1 MAKYNSFND
10 VASDTRF
17 AEFIK
22 ERFGIDDVSKISP
35 VDQNSMFNVFKSF
48 EGDFTQ
54 DDLFG
59 MFHEMG
65 EALYETRQVSND
77 EVTRFIS
84 AKEEYIRRHPQ
95 EKEQINTD
103 IERFLNN
110 DLNNG
115 RQSQTEMFGG
125 FTYTFDEAFRN
136 RYHNIEEEYI
146 KTAVIQ
152 PTQEETYETV
162 EETRR
167 VPDLAQS
174 VLQQGFN
181 NGGIENNLRAEIE
194 RLPDGH
200 EKDMFSKVLEA
211 YTVPMTERA
220 QKVIA
225 LNDLIVNEAD
235 IDIAEHITKTLGWD
249 KGDYPEMDKNIEVQ
263 RVVVVPPIQEI
274 GGNDDNGGGAGGDDN
289 GGSDGNDEGNGGGA
303 GGGGNGGSE
312 DSDEGENEV
321 ILEEVRIRS
330 HDNFDNE
337 SAMYRI
343 ELAIL
348 AERKLIPE
356 AEAQKAIDTYTAL
369 LRERDL
375 LSGLSDAEAQHFTSN
390 VSAED
395 LAAGYELVNQGRAKI
410 AEKDTAAYKQAIVD
424 RVLDSAL
431 KEQDKQNGDNVWY
444 DLLTPELTAVG
455 IEGLQKKLNNK
466 SLKEEEKNATAKNL
480 NIMLNHGQG
489 LLEDLTKKEGYYFTD
504 ITNAADEY
512 DGYMHLA
519 DVCEN
524 AEKERNKNK
533 QDKNEQTKV
542 SPVYENARNLMN
554 EYVKPYDEL
563 YHIPSGKNP
572 KDTAIDLNDRFNKAS
587 AIIDKLEFNEDTLG
601 KEYMEAIQN
610 YLFVSEYDAQ
620 GNPKYEE
627 CIQLNK
633 DGKMEVVK
641 GSSLETAL
649 KFAANE
655 AMMQNL
661 GNFSQKMDKNLIMEG
676 AKDNAFNTLFAYSN
690 SEEVIKQGLREN
702 PQKFTDPKY
711 VEEFK
716 QKLMSGEKMEISPLG
731 AKLALDRQ
739 ANHVETFS
747 NRLTSKLG
755 KENTEYLTAGLLG
768 QVKKIDKTSRY
779 QDAAKKVKNAAFKRS
794 LIGAGL
800 GFGIATAASYASTKL
815 SLGAMIGTGKALPIA
830 GGMAAELSVG
840 GVNAAIGAV
849 AGAAV
854 STLSYLAVK
863 KVGAMIKREKY
874 GWKDVKKDLKSPQ
887 FVSAV
892 TAGALGG
899 ASVGFAM
906 SGCAKCA
913 MACGVASLA
922 VASAG
927 RFYAPY
933 RDMRL
938 HGHGKVKSAIMGVVN
953 AAAVALGG
961 KLGHELASTNN
972 HVEVVAN
979 EKQAKE
985 LYKDMDAAEKEGWR
999 GELSTEQKDG
1009 FTLVDTR
1016 EGSEWVETATL
1027 KAKALDTLQH
1037 FYGHNQDALNHD
1049 LQQVSQQLHALGRDD
1064 ISPEVFLRDAC
1075 DAGMNTGIDTIN
1087 HIDGGG
1093 IVHTHGNNLV
1103 MTDAW
1108 ATQHNVDVNGV
1119 HALGGIKAPDGTITI
1134 TKEAL
1139 AGFDAVKTS
1148 VSMINEI
1155 GSTLNA
1161 DGSRLSGHLDGV
1173 LHRNAMV
1180 DDTNTTVH
1188 APDGKGTEFN
1198 TYANGENGYEHTT
1211 ENLFAKFTKSV
1222 EAVTGF
1228 GATILSWPRKVKQ
1241 FLRPGAK
1248 ADRTATIEKPQ
1259 DKKPEPQDKQP
1270 ITVVG
1275 SNPKKKEY
1283 VKPEIIVKN
1292 IQPVTDVK
1300 DKLLN
1305 EEYQMLYG
1313 YKPDSN
1319 DKQYQAYC
1327 KRVEKELENK
1337 PEFKN
1342 MVDFLKDRKDR
1353 MNAAVI
1359 PHVTETNIAQTVE
1372 KDVVHLGGY
1381 AQAKKEKIVK
1391 DFELKRANSPL
1402 TAAIRQD
1409 FWKSNNKTADE
1420 WSFEDLITHAPHYL
1434 TQTTNEAT
1442 NIDEKKAELRRDNNE
1457 AGKANRFK
1465 TKGERSN

>member
-1 MAKYNSFND
+1 MARYNSFND
-10 VASDTRF
+10 VANDARF
-17 AEFIK
+17 VEFVREK
-22 ERFGIDDVSKISP
+22 YGIEDVSKISP
-35 VDQNSMFNVFKSF
+35 VEQNSIFNVFKSF
-48 EGDFTQ
+48 EGDFTR

-59 MFHEMG
+59 MFHEIG
-65 EALYETRQVSND
+65 EAQQQSVVDDKEI
-77 EVTRFIS
+77 TRFIS
-84 AKEEYIRRHPQ
+84 AKEEYVRRNPQ
-95 EKEQINTD
+95 EAKQVNAD
-103 IERFLNN
+103 VERFLNN
-110 DLNNG
+110 DLENG
-115 RQSQTEMFGG
+115 RASQTEMFGG
-125 FTYTFDEAFRN
+125 FTYTFDETFRN
-136 RYHNIEEEYI
+136 RYHKAEEEYL
-146 KTAVIQ
+146 KTIIHPEPQ
-152 PTQEETYETV
+152 PVVEPLTYDIV
-162 EETRR
+162 KETRR

-181 NGGIENNLRAEIE
+181 NQYIRADLEKAIQD
-194 RLPDGH
+194 LPDGH
-200 EKDMFSKVLEA
+200 EKEMFSKVLEA
-211 YTVPMTERA
+211 YDVPMHERA
-220 QKVIA
+220 RKVIA
-225 LNDLIVNEAD
+225 LNDLIVNEDD
-235 IDIAEHITKTLGWD
+235 IKIAERITKSLGWD
-249 KGDYPEMDKNIEVQ
+249 KGDYPELDKNIEF
-263 RVVVVPPIQEI
+263 RVAVVPPMPAPQPEP
-274 GGNDDNGGGAGGDDN
+274 
-289 GGSDGNDEGNGGGA
+289 
-303 GGGGNGGSE
+303 
-312 DSDEGENEV
+312 V
-321 ILEEVRIRS
+321 IEPEPEPEPQPVPQPEPQPVPPHPEPVVVLEEVRIRS

-348 AERKLIPE
+348 AERKIINE
-356 AEAQKAIDTYTAL
+356 DEAQKAIDTYTKL

-375 LSGLSDAEAQHFTSN
+375 MSGLTEEEARNLASD
-390 VSAED
+390 VSIED
-395 LAAGYELVNQGRAKI
+395 LAKAYELVNKGRDKI
-410 AEKDTAAYKQAIVD
+410 AEKDTEAYKQAIVE

-431 KEQDKQNGDNVWY
+431 IEQDKQNGDNVWY

-455 IEGLQKKLNNK
+455 IEGLQKKLNDK
-466 SLKEEEKNATAKNL
+466 SLKEDEKAATKKNL
-480 NIMLNHGQG
+480 NIILDHGQK
-489 LLEDLTKKEGYYFTD
+489 LLADLTNKEGYYFTD

-524 AEKERNKNK
+524 AEKERNKEK
-533 QDKNEQTKV
+533 QDKNEQTTEI

-563 YHIPSGKNP
+563 YNIPSGKNP

-587 AIIDKLEFNEDTLG
+587 AVIDKLEFNEDTLG
-601 KEYMEAIQN
+601 REYIEAIQN
-610 YLFVSEYDAQ
+610 YMFVSEYDAH

-627 CIQLNK
+627 CVRLDDK
-633 DGKMEVVK
+633 GKLEIVK

-661 GNFSQKMDKNLIMEG
+661 GNFSQKIDKELIIEG

-690 SEEVIKQGLREN
+690 SEEVIKQGLKEN

-716 QKLMSGEKMEISPLG
+716 QKLMSGQKMELSPLG
-731 AKLALDRQ
+731 AKLAMNRQ
-739 ANHVETFS
+739 ANNVETFS

-768 QVKKIDKTSRY
+768 QIKKIDKTSKYVDNSKR
-779 QDAAKKVKNAAFKRS
+779 VKNSALKRN
-794 LIGAGL
+794 LLGIGF

-815 SLGAMIGTGKALPIA
+815 SLGAMLGTGKALPIA
-830 GGMAAELSVG
+830 GGMAAELGLG

-906 SGCAKCA
+906 SGCPKCA

-938 HGHGKVKSAIMGVVN
+938 HGYGRVKSAMMGIAN
-953 AAAVALGG
+953 ATAVMLGG

-972 HVEVVAN
+972 HVEITAN
-979 EKQAKE
+979 EKQAKD
-985 LYKDMDAAEKEGWR
+985 LYKDVDQAEKEGWKV
-999 GELSTEQKDG
+999 ELSKEQKDG
-1009 FTLVDTR
+1009 FTLLDTR
-1016 EGSEWVETATL
+1016 EGSSLMETEMLREKARATL
-1027 KAKALDTLQH
+1027 ES
-1037 FYGHNQDALNHD
+1037 FYGHNQEALEHD
-1049 LQQVSQQLHALGRDD
+1049 LSQIGQQLHAMGRDD

-1075 DAGMNTGIDTIN
+1075 DAGMNTGVDTIN
-1087 HIDGGG
+1087 HVDGGG
-1093 IVHTHGNNLV
+1093 VVHTHGNNLV

-1108 ATQHNVDVNGV
+1108 ATQHNIDVNGV
-1119 HALGGIKAPDGTITI
+1119 HALGGIKASDGTITI

-1139 AGFDAVKTS
+1139 AGFDSVKTS

-1198 TYANGENGYEHTT
+1198 TYANGDNGYKHSI
-1211 ENLFAKFTKSV
+1211 ENLFGRFTKSV

-1228 GATILSWPRKVKQ
+1228 GATILSWPRKVKE

-1248 ADRTATIEKPQ
+1248 ADRTCTIQKTVNTTDPIVPAQKPVTITQ
-1259 DKKPEPQDKQP
+1259 KPTDTTKKTVITQEPQ
-1270 ITVVG
+1270 TVD
-1275 SNPKKKEY
+1275 
-1283 VKPEIIVKN
+1283 IVKVN
-1292 IQPVTDVK
+1292 RY
-1300 DKLLN
+1300 LN

-1313 YKPDSN
+1313 YKPTQD

-1327 KRVEKELENK
+1327 KRVEQEMLAENK
-1337 PEFKN
+1337 DKD
-1342 MVDFLKDRKDR
+1342 MLSFLKERRQKID
-1353 MNAAVI
+1353 
-1359 PHVTETNIAQTVE
+1359 
-1372 KDVVHLGGY
+1372 DVVEASLPGYLGSAVGQKDLKHLQGY
-1381 AQAKKEKIVK
+1381 GVNLPETAKVFK
-1391 DFELKRANSPL
+1391 DFTDKHANSPL
-1402 TAAIRQD
+1402 TNAIRQD
-1409 FWKSNNKTADE
+1409 FWQNKNKPADE
-1420 WSFEDLITHAPHYL
+1420 WRFEDYIKSAENYL
-1434 TQTTNEAT
+1434 KRNSK
-1442 NIDEKKAELRRDNNE
+1442 DLDRDSDKAAKRRIE
-1457 AGKANRFK
+1457 GSKP
-1465 TKGERSN
+1465 KGRS